1 MLGVKIT
8 ILCVVLTIIAIIVVR
23 SYLEDNRARA
33 REISLLGKYPIWLEI
48 LSWVIVFDMIG
59 IIYSVVYILFWSGI

>member
-48 LSWVIVFDMIG
+48 LSWVIIFDMIG

>member
-1 MLGVKIT
+1 MLGVQIT

-48 LSWVIVFDMIG
+48 LSWVIIFDMIG